1 MAERLAPTDCSP
13 GNNRVLVSQDFIG
26 SDTWNLVEMD
36 SQVKKKKVVL
46 EGNRIWPRALPA
58 PFLTFKAGAFDL
70 ETGLR
75 SYSDFRR

>member
-1 MAERLAPTDCSP
+1 
-13 GNNRVLVSQDFIG
+13 
-26 SDTWNLVEMD
+26 MD

-58 PFLTFKAGAFDL
+58 PFLTFKADAFDL